1 LKASGGQRGKPKK
14 AAAPKRTAA
23 ARADRSTP
31 TRSARRPAS
40 ADLGS
45 SGVAAP
51 VVRTQSRGA
60 VHWIT
65 IDRPERR
72 NAINDD
78 VAHAI
83 AAGLR
88 EAEAK
93 PGIRAIVLTGAGDQ
107 AFCAGGDLR
116 AGPDDSPF
124 ESDPARLDNAVLDL
138 FRTFEQC
145 GLPTI
150 ARVNG
155 HALAG
160 GLGLMCACDLAI
172 AADSATFGVPESGVG
187 LFPMMILPYLL
198 RAMPRRRLLEWCIT
212 GARFDAKAALEAEL
226 VNRVVPAAELDRE
239 LEALLAVITSRS
251 PTAIRLGKRGLRA
264 VESMAL
270 AEAFEYAGLM
280 LPNMAR
286 TQDAREGFRAF
297 REKRRP
303 EFTGR

>member
-1 LKASGGQRGKPKK
+1 MAAKNPQRKQPKK
-14 AAAPKRTAA
+14 KSEGARGTPLSGSLAGRTTAHGAAK
-23 ARADRSTP
+23 
-31 TRSARRPAS
+31 
-40 ADLGS
+40 
-45 SGVAAP
+45 P
-51 VVRTQSRGA
+51 VVRSETRGP
-60 VHWIT
+60 VFWIT
-65 IDRPERR
+65 LDRPERR
-72 NAINDD
+72 NSINDD
-78 VAHAI
+78 VAHGI
-83 AAGLR
+83 ATALR
-88 EAEAK
+88 QAEAD
-93 PGIRAIVLTGAGDQ
+93 PGVRAIVLTGAGDQ

-124 ESDPARLDNAVLDL
+124 ESDPAHPQSAILDL

-172 AADSATFGVPESGVG
+172 AVNTATFGVPESGVG

-212 GARFDAKAALEAEL
+212 GARFSAAQALEAEL
-226 VNRVVPAAELDRE
+226 VNRVVPAADLDRE
-239 LEALLAVITSRS
+239 LGVLLDQITSRS

-264 VESMAL
+264 VEDMTL
-270 AEAFEYAGLM
+270 AQAFEYAQLM

-286 TQDAREGFRAF
+286 TEDAREGFRAF
-297 REKRRP
+297 RERRSP
-303 EFTGR
+303 KFSGN

>member
-1 LKASGGQRGKPKK
+1 MSPSRNGKPSAGARAAKPPRGRDGHAAGTKPAPGTAGHSGSAPNGASGER
-14 AAAPKRTAA
+14 
-23 ARADRSTP
+23 
-31 TRSARRPAS
+31 
-40 ADLGS
+40 
-45 SGVAAP
+45 
-51 VVRTQSRGA
+51 VVRTEAKGP
-60 VHWIT
+60 VFWIT
-65 IDRPERR
+65 IDRAERR

-78 VAHAI
+78 VANGI
-83 AAGLR
+83 AAGLD
-88 EAEAK
+88 AAQSL

-116 AGPDDSPF
+116 AGPGDSPF
-124 ESDPARLDNAVLDL
+124 ESDPARLDNAILDL
-138 FRTFEQC
+138 FRTFERC

-172 AADSATFGVPESGVG
+172 AADTASFGVPETGVG

-212 GARFDAKAALEAEL
+212 GARYSAADALEAEL
-226 VNRVVPAAELDRE
+226 VNRVVPAAELDAAVD
-239 LEALLAVITSRS
+239 ALLAQITSRS

-264 VESMAL
+264 VEDMTL
-270 AEAFEYAGLM
+270 AQAFEYAGLM

-286 TQDAREGFRAF
+286 TEDAREGFRAF
-297 REKRRP
+297 REKRAP
-303 EFTGR
+303 EFEGR

>member
-1 LKASGGQRGKPKK
+1 MTAKK
-14 AAAPKRTAA
+14 REAP
-23 ARADRSTP
+23 
-31 TRSARRPAS
+31 S
-40 ADLGS
+40 ADGR
-45 SGVAAP
+45 
-51 VVRTQSRGA
+51 VVRTEARGP
-60 VHWIT
+60 VFWIT
-65 IDRPERR
+65 IDRAERR

-78 VAHAI
+78 VAHGV

-88 EAEAK
+88 EAESL
-93 PGIRAIVLTGAGDQ
+93 PEIRAIVLTGAGDQ

-124 ESDPARLDNAVLDL
+124 ESDPARLENAVLDL
-138 FRTFEQC
+138 FRTFEAC

-172 AADSATFGVPESGVG
+172 AVDSATFGVPESGVG

-212 GARFDAKAALEAEL
+212 GARYGAADALAAEL
-226 VNRVVPAAELDRE
+226 INRVVPAAALDRE
-239 LEALLAVITSRS
+239 LEILLDQITSRS

-264 VESMAL
+264 IEDMAL
-270 AEAFEYAGLM
+270 AQAFEYAGLM

-286 TQDAREGFRAF
+286 TEDAREGFRAF

-303 EFTGR
+303 EFSGN